1 MILTVNI
8 SVAYT
13 ILMHVVDVDIKH
25 VVVADAV
32 LIIRVPVPD
41 FYFQIKYNIIR
52 CSSAHQPGLEK
63 SSGPFFSPELAPFRH
78 LPQVACQSDIWR

>member
-1 MILTVNI
+1 MILTLNI
-8 SVAYT
+8 SAADT
-13 ILMHVVDVDIKH
+13 MLMH

>member
-1 MILTVNI
+1 MILTLNI
-8 SVAYT
+8 SAADT
-13 ILMHVVDVDIKH
+13 MLMH

-52 CSSAHQPGLEK
+52 CNSVHQ
-63 SSGPFFSPELAPFRH
+63 SYRR
-78 LPQVACQSDIWR
+78 VAALSFPLS